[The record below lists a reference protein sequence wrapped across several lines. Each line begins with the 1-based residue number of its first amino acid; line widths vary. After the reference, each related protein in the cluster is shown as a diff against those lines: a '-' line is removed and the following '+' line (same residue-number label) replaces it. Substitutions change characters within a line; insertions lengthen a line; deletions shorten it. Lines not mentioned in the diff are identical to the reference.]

1 MSASIVVRS
10 VLFATDELL
19 GVEQLAVGARA
30 DLVDD
35 RGLQVEEDAAGDVLA
50 GTRLREEGV
59 ERVVLDADGLVGRHR
74 AVRLDAVLEAVQLP
88 ARVAGLDARLAE
100 VDGDDFTHSEERE
113 REVVSSVERV
123 ERKAK

>member
-1 MSASIVVRS
+1 MCIIIRRI
-10 VLFATDELL
+10 LLPGDELL

-35 RGLQVEEDAAGDVLA
+35 RGLEVEEDAAGDVLA

-59 ERVVLDADGLVGRHR
+59 ERVVLDADGLVGGHR

-88 ARVAGLDARLAE
+88 AGVAGLDARLAE

-113 REVVSSVERV
+113 RLLLSSES
-123 ERKAK
+123 EK